1 MDRYICKEALKYV
14 KGESGV
20 CPSSDLKS
28 LDLQVLSLPL
38 ATIWTPPPDPSIDEI
53 YNAAQIPRQ
62 RIRFLI
68 CFLFH
73 KTILPIN
80 IKKRRKAGT
89 AKYAAWRF
97 TPAPFMQVNVEL
109 YMYWCVFFVVEFSLK
124 NVYNIY
130 FDSYWNSMIFY
141 VIAFMQLSKCYEFK
155 FKKDSENVP
164 HNG

>member
-28 LDLQVLSLPL
+28 LGLQFLSLPKTL
-38 ATIWTPPPDPSIDEI
+38 WQQPGHPPPDPLIDEVN
-53 YNAAQIPRQ
+53 NAAQIPRQ
-62 RIRFLI
+62 RIRFLM
-68 CFLFH
+68 CLLFH

-80 IKKRRKAGT
+80 IKKRSKAGT

-109 YMYWCVFFVVEFSLK
+109 YMSWCVFFVVEFSLK
-124 NVYNIY
+124 NVKIY
-130 FDSYWNSMIFY
+130 ILIHIETLWYFMWLHSCNQPNVMNLNSKRIY
-141 VIAFMQLSKCYEFK
+141 
-155 FKKDSENVP
+155 
-164 HNG
+164 